1 MELGLCTISDK
12 VASVESVLAHAGRA
26 GYDGVEIWGRDH
38 VGDGSDAACRRIRDA
53 ASEHDVSVLASG
65 SYLRPGAEDFSENLE
80 HEVTVADRLGADRIR
95 VWAGTVEYGDHDD
108 AHWERTV
115 SDLCDLTALAADHGV
130 DVTVEKHPG
139 YLTNEAEGAR
149 RLIEAVDD
157 PVCQLN
163 YQPMFSLSADEI
175 REEIELLAPLSNQLH
190 LQAVAE
196 SDAAGHDRCAL
207 SEAFYDVEFVVEQFR
222 EHGAPDGSVHVE
234 FVADDLPYAD
244 AIKRDRAYLAS
255 LLG

>member
-12 VASVESVLAHAGRA
+12 EASVESVLAHAGRA
-26 GYDGVEIWGRDH
+26 SYDGVEIWGRDH
-38 VGDGSDAACRRIRDA
+38 VGDGSDAACRQIRNA
-53 ASEHDVSVLASG
+53 ASDRGVSILAYG
-65 SYLRPGAEDFSENLE
+65 SYLRAGAEDFSEELA
-80 HEVTVADRLGADRIR
+80 HEVAVADRLGADRIR

-115 SDLCDLTALAADHGV
+115 SDLRDLTALAADRGV

-157 PVCQLN
+157 STCRLN

-196 SDAAGHDRCAL
+196 SGAAGHHRCAL
-207 SEAFYDVEFVVEQFR
+207 SEAFYDVEYVVEQFR
-222 EHGAPDGSVHVE
+222 ANGASDGSIHVE

-244 AIKRDRAYLAS
+244 AIERDYAS
-255 LLG
+255 LTSILG